1 MSGKDT
7 DNRDNK
13 VQGEGDYD
21 AARRYRKDVK
31 EYLQNNDPKPAAE
44 KAEAAVK
51 SGERKE
57 LDEAERKGKSK
68 ARH

>member
-1 MSGKDT
+1 MGSKDT
-7 DNRDNK
+7 GKQDDK

-31 EYLQNNDPKPAAE
+31 EYLRNNDPKPAAD

-51 SGERKE
+51 GGERKE